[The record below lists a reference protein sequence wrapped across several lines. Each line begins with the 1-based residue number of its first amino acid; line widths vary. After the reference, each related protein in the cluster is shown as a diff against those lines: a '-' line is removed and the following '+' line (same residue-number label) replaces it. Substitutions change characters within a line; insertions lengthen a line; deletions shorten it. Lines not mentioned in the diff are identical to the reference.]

1 MFGWLH
7 ITYYVIAVLICFLG
21 LLNFHKKSTTTQ
33 RVIALTVF
41 ILMGD
46 TLSMFLAFL
55 KIASFKE
62 AILRYSFTTILL
74 LAIVI
79 SELQHDK
86 ARAVWAM
93 IMRCL
98 IAVLVVALIIPMQP
112 NQWQSYP
119 FLINQVIWV
128 AVTLAALL
136 DQLKKED
143 PSPLWRRAY
152 FWFMAGNFCFYCFS
166 FLLFPLRASSVQGLW
181 NSQLHNDMIICGCLF
196 LYGAITLGI
205 VLDRTQPAVP
215 YAQ

>member
-7 ITYYVIAVLICFLG
+7 IAYFTIAVLISFLG
-21 LLNFHKKSTTTQ
+21 LLTFHKKSTTTQ
-33 RVIALTVF
+33 RVVAFTVV
-41 ILMGD
+41 ILLGD
-46 TLSMFLAFL
+46 ALSMFLAFL

-62 AILRYSFTTILL
+62 ALLRYSLTTILL
-74 LAIVI
+74 LAIVV

-86 ARAVWAM
+86 VRSVCTKV
-93 IMRCL
+93 MRWL
-98 IAVLVVALIIPMQP
+98 IVALVVALFIPMQP

-166 FLLFPLRASSVQGLW
+166 FLLFPLRATSVQGIW

-205 VLDRTQPAVP
+205 VLDKTQPAVP